1 MMQVTSN
8 IIPLLLIINP
18 IINII
23 LFIILI
29 FNILTKIQLKVTTGN
44 VQETARLQTKVWW
57 KNKIMS

>member
-1 MMQVTSN
+1 MMKVISN
-8 IIPLLLIINP
+8 INLLLLIINP
-18 IINII
+18 IININ

-29 FNILTKIQLKVTTGN
+29 FNIIIKIQLKVTTGN